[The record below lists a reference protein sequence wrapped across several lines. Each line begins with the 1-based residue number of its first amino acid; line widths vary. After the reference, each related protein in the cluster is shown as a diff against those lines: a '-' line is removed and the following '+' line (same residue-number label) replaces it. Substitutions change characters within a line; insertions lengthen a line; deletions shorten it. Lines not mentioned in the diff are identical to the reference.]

1 MSGAFKIF
9 TKNLS
14 GLLQLTRS
22 YNTTMIQNSVNCFH
36 TILQNDNHFE
46 VWGFSKSVIIDISL
60 S

>member
-46 VWGFSKSVIIDISL
+46 V
-60 S
+60 